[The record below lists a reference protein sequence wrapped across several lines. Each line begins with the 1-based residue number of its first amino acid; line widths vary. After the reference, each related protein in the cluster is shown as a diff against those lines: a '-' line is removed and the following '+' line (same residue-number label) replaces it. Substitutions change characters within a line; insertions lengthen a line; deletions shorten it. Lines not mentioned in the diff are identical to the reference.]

1 MKFIVSYIYVSLDVI
16 IMLTLHLWLFNFIS
30 CSGKKPVAREE
41 REVQDPGRKVKK
53 GEEKHREKEIQM
65 KQKKTIKENA
75 KEIKE
80 KQVILICLFFLVC
93 WLI

>member
-1 MKFIVSYIYVSLDVI
+1 MKFIVSYNYVSLFII

-53 GEEKHREKEIQM
+53 GEEKHREKEIKM
-65 KQKKTIKENA
+65 KQKKTVKENA

-80 KQVILICLFFLVC
+80 KQVILIWFFLVC